1 MFLQRGQ
8 FRGAHARYQSVELES
23 RIEGASP
30 HQLVVV
36 MFEELLKALDAM
48 AVAIERRDYSQRI
61 KRQSRA
67 LSLLHGLEASLD
79 FAKGGEIA
87 EGLAAIYREARRL
100 TMVASRE
107 SDAKPVERAREMLN
121 EIASAWSQI
130 GGDSH
135 RL

>member
-8 FRGAHARYQSVELES
+8 FRGAHAHYQSVELES

-61 KRQSRA
+61 KRQSRV

-100 TMVASRE
+100 TMVGSRE

-135 RL
+135 RV

>member
-1 MFLQRGQ
+1 MFVQRGQ
-8 FRGAHARYQSVELES
+8 FRAAHAHYQNVDLES

-67 LSLLHGLEASLD
+67 LNILHGLESSLD

-100 TMVASRE
+100 TMLGSRE
-107 SDAKPVERAREMLN
+107 SDVDQIRRAREMLS

-130 GGDSH
+130 GAAGA
-135 RL
+135 RG